1 MGIQGILAIVSSVAW
16 IGVIGAIIYL
26 VTAIAR
32 GQKLGNSISLI
43 VGGIVL
49 AAVLST
55 AAAGTVFVETQQR
68 GVVITAVGSG
78 GVRPDP
84 LEPGLHW
91 IVPVAEQ
98 VRIYDVSR
106 QTYTMSAT
114 ADEGQIPGDDSIQAR
129 TRDGQQVSF
138 DASVIYQP
146 DPLGIVNLHRTWQD
160 RYEDQVVRP
169 LARGILRDAAS
180 QYGVEELV
188 SSKRAELE
196 QRITEEFKLK
206 LSEQNL
212 ILIDFVLRNISFS
225 EAYATAVEQKQI
237 AEQQAQ
243 QAQFVVEQKR
253 QEAEQARQVA
263 QGAADAV
270 VIAAEADGQARVIQ
284 AQAEA
289 EAMRAI
295 SAALAENPQLL
306 TYQYIQKLA
315 PGVQTIY
322 LPSNQTYL
330 LPLPGA
336 DGTTT
341 TTTPV
346 TQGPV
351 APTPEPTP
359 VPAP

>member
-16 IGVIGAIIYL
+16 VGVIGAVVYL
-26 VTAIAR
+26 VTSIAR

-49 AAVLST
+49 AAILST
-55 AAAGTVFVETQQR
+55 AAAGTVFVEAQER
-68 GVVITAVGSG
+68 GVVITAVGAG
-78 GVRPDP
+78 GIRPDP

-91 IVPVAEQ
+91 IIPGAEQ

-114 ADEGQIPGDDSIQAR
+114 NGEGQVNGDDSIQAR

-146 DPLGIVNLHRTWQD
+146 DPAHIVLLHQTWQD

-196 QRITEEFKLK
+196 QVITEEFARKLA
-206 LSEQNL
+206 EQNL
-212 ILIDFVLRNISFS
+212 ILVDFVLRNISFS
-225 EAYATAVEQKQI
+225 EAYAQAVEQKQI

-243 QAQFVVEQKR
+243 QAQFVVEQRK

-263 QGAADAV
+263 QGQADAV
-270 VIAAEADGQARVIQ
+270 VIAAEADAKARVIQ

-289 EAMRAI
+289 EALQVV
-295 SAALAENPQLL
+295 SEVLAQNPQLL

-330 LPLPGA
+330 LPLPG
-336 DGTTT
+336 TTEVA
-341 TTTPV
+341 TTPI
-346 TQGPV
+346 

-359 VPAP
+359 TPAP

>member
-16 IGVIGAIIYL
+16 LGVIGAIVYL
-26 VTAIAR
+26 VTSIAR

-43 VGGIVL
+43 IGGIVL

-78 GVRPDP
+78 GIRPEP
-84 LEPGLHW
+84 LESGLHW
-91 IVPVAEQ
+91 IIPVAEQ

-114 ADEGQIPGDDSIQAR
+114 ASEGTVSGDDSIQAR

-146 DPLGIVNLHRTWQD
+146 DPLRIVALHQTWQD

-169 LARGILRDAAS
+169 LARGILRDMAS

-188 SSKRAELE
+188 STKRAELE
-196 QRITEEFKLK
+196 QKITEEFTKKLA
-206 LSEQNL
+206 EQNL

-225 EAYATAVEQKQI
+225 EAYAQAVEQKQI

-243 QAQFVVEQKR
+243 QAQFVVEQRK

-270 VIAAEADGQARVIQ
+270 VIAAEADAKARVIQ

-330 LPLPGA
+330 LALPGSNEVA
-336 DGTTT
+336 VSE
-341 TTTPV
+341 PV
-346 TQGPV
+346 VPV
-351 APTPEPTP
+351 TPEPTP
-359 VPAP
+359 TPAP